1 MWSGR
6 WVNII
11 SPVVPTTSGI
21 CDLTYD
27 QMVNY
32 VDTHC
37 TPSGATISGVTYED
51 MVNYVVEHCTVS
63 GLSYDEM
70 VTYVTDR
77 LSTISGTI
85 YLSDATLIDGLTLD
99 DDVVL
104 IDGGEL

>member
-1 MWSGR
+1 MYGHR
-6 WVNII
+6 FVNIL
-11 SPVVPTTSGI
+11 SPTVAGTTVSGGI
-21 CDLTYD
+21 TYN

-37 TPSGATISGVTYED
+37 TSSGATISGMTYED
-51 MVNYVVEHCTVS
+51 MVNYVAEHCTVS

-70 VTYVTDR
+70 VIYVTDR

-99 DDVVL
+99 DDVIL